1 MLEIWT
7 PFEPFSGSSLNHR
20 DLEFELSDNRV
31 RPAKKKWLAASSVTL
46 VGLVQAGRQAVSL
59 CYCQY
64 ISRANESSVLR

>member
-31 RPAKKKWLAASSVTL
+31 RPAKKEVAGRVVSNAGW
-46 VGLVQAGRQAVSL
+46 VGAGRQAVSL